1 MAPFGGLA
9 AWLGPGR
16 TVLLKPNLVSPHPPE
31 DAVTTHPAV
40 VEAVARLC
48 RECGVHNLWI
58 GDSPAGVHNDAVL
71 WERTGM
77 RKVASRT
84 GAELRSFAVR
94 DLKSVSCGAERV
106 PVPAWLDEVD
116 VIVSLPKLKTHAL
129 TGLTCA
135 TKNVFGL
142 VVGEAKSMAH
152 ARHASPE
159 SMSSFLAGVYG
170 RLRPHLTIVDAV
182 VAMEGEGP
190 TNGRPREV
198 GVILAGSDAAAV
210 DAVCA
215 RVLGMPPE
223 AVPMLRR
230 IRESELG
237 ETRLARIVTV
247 GDGVARLDKVRLKP
261 SMARW
266 LQRIPAPVFKLATY
280 LLAARPRIRRKHCI
294 KCGACA
300 RICSQQ
306 AIEWD
311 ENAERYRVR
320 KERCILC
327 MCCLESC
334 PYRAVEVRS
343 PLLWLSRL
351 SGWLRDRSR

>member
-1 MAPFGGLA
+1 MDPFGGLG

-31 DAVTTHPAV
+31 DAVTTHPVV

-48 RECGVHNLWI
+48 RECGVRNLWI
-58 GDSPAGVHNDAVL
+58 GDSPAGAHNDAVL

-77 RKVASRT
+77 RQVAART
-84 GAELRSFAVR
+84 GARLRSFTVR
-94 DLKSVSCGAERV
+94 DLKSVACGAERV
-106 PVPAWLDEVD
+106 PVPVWLDEVD
-116 VIVSLPKLKTHAL
+116 VIISLPKLKTHAL

-152 ARHASPE
+152 ARHPSPE
-159 SMSSFLAGVYG
+159 SMSLFLAEVYG
-170 RLRPHLTIVDAV
+170 RLRPHLSIVDAV
-182 VAMEGEGP
+182 IAMEGEGP

-215 RVLGMPPE
+215 QMLGISPE
-223 AVPMLRR
+223 ELPTLRR
-230 IRESELG
+230 VRELELG
-237 ETRLARIVTV
+237 ETRLERIATV
-247 GDGVARLDKVRLKP
+247 GDGAACLDNVRLKP

-280 LLAARPRIRRKHCI
+280 LLASRPRVLRKHCV

-300 RICSQQ
+300 RICSQK
-306 AIEWD
+306 AIVWD
-311 ENAERYRVR
+311 EIAERYRVR

-334 PYRAVEVRS
+334 PHQAIEVRS

-351 SGWLRDRSR
+351 SGWLRYRR